1 MPLRTTPLD
10 HAKAQATRALS
21 TAIERECGAAPE
33 RCPHSVFSDPL
44 ISSTLDGYRVARS
57 GGHTNLAA
65 YAATNPPELL
75 FRAVMTYDRAVD
87 RALAARRKREDA
99 ARTARAASSKAQSQ
113 FRRR

>member
-10 HAKAQATRALS
+10 HAKAQATRAIAS
-21 TAIERECGAAPE
+21 AIERECGAAPE

-44 ISSTLDGYRVARS
+44 VSSTLDAYRVARS
-57 GGHTNLAA
+57 GDRTNLAA

-75 FRAVMTYDRAVD
+75 FRAVMTYDRAVE

-99 ARTARAASSKAQSQ
+99 ARTARTASARAQSKFQ
-113 FRRR
+113 RR